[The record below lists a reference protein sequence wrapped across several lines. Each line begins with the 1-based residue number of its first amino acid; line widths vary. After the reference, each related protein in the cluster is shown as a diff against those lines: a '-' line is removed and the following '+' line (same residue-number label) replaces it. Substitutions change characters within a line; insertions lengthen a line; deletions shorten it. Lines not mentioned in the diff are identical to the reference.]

1 MTIEQRVQ
9 YLNITAN
16 QDLTPAACLH
26 KAVTVNGT
34 IAPSPGLA
42 VGFLKSHGASGAFV
56 RVADA
61 GVVKVVAGAA
71 VTTIGYPVT
80 ITTSG
85 FVIAASSGGSTIGR
99 AWTAASS
106 GDVFPIQTDC
116 ANFGQYNGT

>member
-1 MTIEQRVQ
+1 MTTEQRVQ

-34 IAPSPGLA
+34 IAATAALA
-42 VGFLKSHGASGAFV
+42 VGFLKSHALSGEGV
-56 RVADA
+56 RIADQ

-85 FVIAASSGGSTIGR
+85 FVIAAVNCGYMIGR
-99 AWTAASS
+99 AFTAASS
-106 GDVFPIQTDC
+106 GDLFPIQCDLS
-116 ANFGQYNGT
+116 NLGYFQG

>member
-9 YLNITAN
+9 YLNVTAN

-34 IAPSPGLA
+34 IAPSAGL
-42 VGFLKSHGASGAFV
+42 VCGFLKSKGLTGEAV
-56 RVADA
+56 RLADS

-80 ITTSG
+80 VTTSG
-85 FVIAASSGGSTIGR
+85 FVIASSSGGTTIGR
-99 AWTAASS
+99 AFTAASS

-116 ANFGQYNGT
+116 ANVGQYNGT